1 MGATWE
7 GGVIYWLGAATLLAS
22 SLIALTLVW
31 LDVRMFGLRPVNL
44 LIGVLILLD
53 SAGLALLPFLENL
66 PLPYLPEAKS
76 AYTLS
81 TNREDAYFSHVA
93 SHLLI
98 QVLLLIYLL
107 ASKPHKSVLL
117 KRGIRSLLR
126 RAIQVG
132 FWLAVPL
139 ALFFYV
145 KYFFLGPG
153 MELLQGLRLSYA
165 DTTEAVTARS
175 LASSQV
181 ESGQGAFG
189 AQIAAFVVWPWLTIL
204 LLQKVRS
211 GLFFWPMWGI
221 LWLLSTAYALQ
232 TYQKAPVL
240 AVALIYLSIAL
251 SRRAQFR
258 RMTRSRQRLGRRQ
271 SIVFSIAVLG
281 GFLGSVLL
289 YSINFGLSAGEAV
302 VATIGRVLLVP
313 PNTEAFWFLVYPKQ
327 IAFLGPAY
335 TWNTNI
341 DIIRQTAL
349 AATGDVFS
357 ANASFIAV
365 GWSGLGFLGVL
376 LNGVALLF
384 YVHLIEVAFSQNITP
399 YLRNLILALFAVP
412 LFFLLSGTV
421 GDFLFKGGLTPL
433 LIAWN
438 LPLSS
443 RKGGY
448 FAHSLLNSLQLKS

>member
-1 MGATWE
+1 M
-7 GGVIYWLGAATLLAS
+7 AS
-22 SLIALTLVW
+22 EH
-31 LDVRMFGLRPVNL
+31 RLRPSNVPESSR
-44 LIGVLILLD
+44 IGCCPYISKYCSEQKGAIPQND
-53 SAGLALLPFLENL
+53 SQQTTFGSP
-66 PLPYLPEAKS
+66 P
-76 AYTLS
+76 
-81 TNREDAYFSHVA
+81 
-93 SHLLI
+93 
-98 QVLLLIYLL
+98 
-107 ASKPHKSVLL
+107 
-117 KRGIRSLLR
+117 
-126 RAIQVG
+126 
-132 FWLAVPL
+132 
-139 ALFFYV
+139 
-145 KYFFLGPG
+145 KY
-153 MELLQGLRLSYA
+153 R
-165 DTTEAVTARS
+165 
-175 LASSQV
+175 
-181 ESGQGAFG
+181 
-189 AQIAAFVVWPWLTIL
+189 
-204 LLQKVRS
+204 
-211 GLFFWPMWGI
+211 
-221 LWLLSTAYALQ
+221 
-232 TYQKAPVL
+232 
-240 AVALIYLSIAL
+240 
-251 SRRAQFR
+251 
-258 RMTRSRQRLGRRQ
+258 
-271 SIVFSIAVLG
+271 FSIAVLG

-448 FAHSLLNSLQLKS
+448 LAHSLLNSLQLKS

>member
-1 MGATWE
+1 M
-7 GGVIYWLGAATLLAS
+7 IYWLGAATLLAS
-22 SLIALTLVW
+22 SLIAFTLVW
-31 LDVRMFGLRPVNL
+31 LNIRMFGFRPINL
-44 LIGVLILLD
+44 LIGILILFD
-53 SAGLALLPFLENL
+53 SVGLALLPFLKDL

-81 TNREDAYFSHVA
+81 ANREDAYFFHVT
-93 SHLLI
+93 SHLLV
-98 QVLLLIYLL
+98 QALLLIYLL
-107 ASKPHKSVLL
+107 ASKPSKSLFL
-117 KRGIRSLLR
+117 KGSIKGLLR
-126 RAIQVG
+126 KAIQIG
-132 FWLAVPL
+132 FWLAGPL

-153 MELLQGLRLSYA
+153 MELLQGFRLSYA

-189 AQIAAFVVWPWLTIL
+189 AQVAAFVVWPWLTIF

-211 GLFFWPMWGI
+211 ELVFWSMWGI

-232 TYQKAPVL
+232 TYQKAPML

-258 RMTRSRQRLGRRQ
+258 RTTHSKQRLSRRQ
-271 SIVFSIAVLG
+271 SIVFSVAVLG

-302 VATIGRVLLVP
+302 VATIGRVFLVP

-357 ANASFIAV
+357 ANASFIAT

-376 LNGVALLF
+376 LNGIALLF
-384 YVHLIEVAFSQNITP
+384 YVHLIEVAFSQNATP
-399 YLRNLILALFAVP
+399 YLRNLILALFAVS
-412 LFFLLSGTV
+412 LFFLLSGTL

-433 LIAWN
+433 LIAWS
-438 LPLSS
+438 LPLPS
-443 RKGGY
+443 RKGGHL
-448 FAHSLLNSLQLKS
+448 AHSLPSSFQLKS